1 MICWGSALSE
11 DLPRMLM
18 GSKGGLNEWFL
29 WQLVYNLNVLEDT
42 KRKASTTGC
51 CVTVMHVSL
60 SSLTR
65 SSRTA
70 GKYRFSSRGQINS
83 VKSVFDRHFGETE
96 SGSESVDVS
105 QILITFWLWTLCA
118 QAAWQSEKFFKYGLF
133 LKTFLDHYASTVFS

>member
-1 MICWGSALSE
+1 MCWRTHE
-11 DLPRMLM
+11 E
-18 GSKGGLNEWFL
+18 KGLGN
-29 WQLVYNLNVLEDT
+29 
-42 KRKASTTGC
+42 RGC

-70 GKYRFSSRGQINS
+70 AKYRFSSRGQTNS
-83 VKSVFDRHFGETE
+83 VKFVFDRHFGETE

-105 QILITFWLWTLCA
+105 QILITFWLWTLRA
-118 QAAWQSEKFFKYGLF
+118 QATWQTEKFFKYGLF